1 MKEINL
7 LFKYT
12 CASNN
17 DFEVKIHQITRI
29 TISKILND
37 TNTLSKKKQKVQN
50 FFLSQILILK

>member
-7 LFKYT
+7 FFKYT

-50 FFLSQILILK
+50 FFYYKY